1 MKKQQGGTSEK
12 VKLGSAK
19 EKTSPE
25 TKPVPKPSGVL
36 DTFVMDGILTPEIRA
51 MLLSKRCQL
60 QLSYEDLSQKLG
72 VNWSTLRKW
81 ELGVTGSCS
90 LRYRRRLESFL
101 KGEFDLSLVAYAQ
114 GEIESKRFKTRTL
127 LPTQIFQLTEQLEN
141 TYKLCAR
148 RPDVREQLVRRM
160 EDVALETLKRL
171 IKAQRD

>member
-1 MKKQQGGTSEK
+1 MKKQQDDKSEK
-12 VKLGSAK
+12 AKLESARAK
-19 EKTSPE
+19 KSPV
-25 TKPVPKPSGVL
+25 TKPIPEQPDAL
-36 DTFVMDGILTPEIRA
+36 DTFEMDGILTPEIRA

-60 QLSYEDLSQKLG
+60 QVSYEELSLKLG

-90 LRYRRRLESFL
+90 LRYRRRLVAFL
-101 KGEFDLSLVAYAQ
+101 RGEFDISLIEHAE

-148 RPDVREQLVRRM
+148 RPDVREQLVQRM

-171 IKAQRD
+171 INARRD